1 MRINARQTIRR
12 LPSLTLVV
20 AVGVL
25 ALSPLPLFAQ
35 QTYTFT
41 QVDAPNSTLTEG
53 RAINDKGEIVGQ
65 FDTTSKKGVQST
77 TAFAYS
83 AKGRL
88 TTFAAKGSTRIQATG
103 VNNSGEIVGMY
114 QDSSNVWH
122 GYTYNGPFRTLDP
135 AGSTLTFVWG
145 VNGNG
150 DVVGSFT
157 NPNTTPSGQGF
168 LYSPP
173 AFELFNDPSTTNF
186 GFTTAFA
193 VNNLGDV
200 AGDYGD
206 GNTLHGFTNVGG
218 TYTTFD
224 PIGSTE
230 THALGINN
238 SDQVAGFYYDASG
251 VTHGFL
257 CHQGACTT
265 IDPPGSVFTTATG
278 INEAGQVVGYYTA
291 PDFSHYHGFVYDP
304 TNSTYSTID
313 PPGASGSLTL
323 ANGINNL
330 GQVVGEFTDAA
341 GVTHAFI
348 ATPNP

>member
-1 MRINARQTIRR
+1 MRMNARQTARR
-12 LPSLTLVV
+12 LPSFTLVF

-25 ALSPLPLFAQ
+25 ALSPSLLVAQ

-41 QVDAPNSTLTEG
+41 QIDAPNSTFTEG
-53 RAINDKGEIVGQ
+53 RAINDKGEIVGE
-65 FDTTSKKGVQST
+65 FNTTSKKGTLST

-88 TTFAAKGSTRIQATG
+88 TTFAAKGSTLIQATG

-122 GYTYNGPFRTLDP
+122 GYTYGPFRTLDP
-135 AGSTLTFVWG
+135 TGSTLTFVWG

-157 NPNTTPSGQGF
+157 NPNTTPSGHGF
-168 LYSPP
+168 LYTPP
-173 AFELFNDPSTTNF
+173 AIVSIDDPMTGVF

-206 GNTLHGFTNVGG
+206 GSVLHGFTNVGG

-224 PIGSTE
+224 PTGSTE
-230 THALGINN
+230 THALGINA
-238 SDQVAGFYYDASG
+238 SDQVAGFYYDASS

-257 CHQGACTT
+257 CNPGGCIT
-265 IDPPGSVFTTATG
+265 IDPPGSVFTAATG
-278 INEAGQVVGYYTA
+278 INNAGQVVGYYTA
-291 PDFSHYHGFVYDP
+291 PDLFHYHGFVYDA
-304 TNSTYSTID
+304 TSNTYSTID
-313 PPGASGSLTL
+313 PPGASGSFTL
-323 ANGINNL
+323 ANGINNS

-341 GVTHAFI
+341 GATHAFI